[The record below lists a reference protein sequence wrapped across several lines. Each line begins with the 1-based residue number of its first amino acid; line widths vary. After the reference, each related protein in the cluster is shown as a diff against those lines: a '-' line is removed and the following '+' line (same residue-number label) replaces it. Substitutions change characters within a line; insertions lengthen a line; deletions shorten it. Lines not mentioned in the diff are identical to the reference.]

1 MSLATTPLWIL
12 GTLLV
17 VVPTLLAMAGPV
29 IARRVIGLPRL
40 ATNNEVAGFKFA
52 TVGVLYAVL
61 LAFVVIVVWEKFSDA
76 EADVSREA
84 GAAATLYRLIGGI
97 DAPTQQDLRDRLTAY
112 LTSVVNDDW
121 KAMET
126 GRSSR
131 RTTQALSALY
141 ATALAYQPKD
151 PRTTEIMAEILD
163 QLHHITEARRARLVK
178 ALGAVPGVIWFVL
191 FGGAAL
197 TIGFTFFF
205 GTENLRAQSLMTGV
219 LALLIFSGLLVIV
232 AIDRPFTGTVK
243 VEPAGLIEV
252 IDDLGRAR

>member
-1 MSLATTPLWIL
+1 MSLATTPLWIS

-17 VVPTLLAMAGPV
+17 VVPTMLAMAGPV
-29 IARRVIGLPRL
+29 IARRVIGLERL

-76 EADVSREA
+76 ETDVSREA
-84 GAAATLYRLIGGI
+84 GAAATLYRLVGGI
-97 DAPTQQDLRDRLTAY
+97 EAPTQQAVRDHLTAY
-112 LTSVVNDDW
+112 LTSVIQDDW

-131 RTTQALSALY
+131 KTTQALNALY
-141 ATALAYQPKD
+141 ATALAYQPTD
-151 PRTTEIMAEILD
+151 QRGVEIMAEILH
-163 QLHHITEARRARLVK
+163 QLDNITEARRGRLVK
-178 ALGAVPGVIWFVL
+178 ALGAVPGVIWLVL

-205 GTENLRAQSLMTGV
+205 GTENLRAQSMMTGV

-232 AIDRPFTGTVK
+232 AIDRPFTGSVK
-243 VEPAGLIEV
+243 VEPEGLVEV
-252 IDDLGRAR
+252 IEDLGRAR

>member
-1 MSLATTPLWIL
+1 MSLATTPLWIS

-17 VVPTLLAMAGPV
+17 VVPTALAMAGPV
-29 IARRVIGLPRL
+29 IARRVIGLERL
-40 ATNNEVAGFKFA
+40 STNNEVAGFKFA

-76 EADVSREA
+76 ESDVSREA
-84 GAAATLYRLIGGI
+84 GAAATLYRLIGGL
-97 DAPTQQDLRDRLTAY
+97 DAPTQQAVRERLTAY
-112 LTSVVNDDW
+112 LTSVIDDDW
-121 KAMET
+121 KTMET

-131 RTTQALSALY
+131 KTTQALNALY
-141 ATALAYQPKD
+141 ATALAYQPID
-151 PRTTEIMAEILD
+151 QRGVGIMAEMLHQLD
-163 QLHHITEARRARLVK
+163 NITEARRARLVK
-178 ALGAVPGVIWFVL
+178 ALGAVPGVIWLVL

-232 AIDRPFTGTVK
+232 AIDRPFTGSVK
-243 VEPAGLIEV
+243 VEPDGLIEV
-252 IDDLGRAR
+252 MEDLGRAR

>member
-1 MSLATTPLWIL
+1 MSLATTPLWIS

-17 VVPTLLAMAGPV
+17 VVPTVLAMAGPI
-29 IARRVIGLPRL
+29 IARRVVGLERL
-40 ATNNEVAGFKFA
+40 STNNEVAGFKFA

-61 LAFVVIVVWEKFSDA
+61 LAFVVIVVWEKFSEA

-84 GAAATLYRLIGGI
+84 GAAATLYRLVGGI
-97 DAPTQQDLRDRLTAY
+97 DAPTQQEIRDRLTAY
-112 LTSVVNDDW
+112 LTSVVEDDW

-131 RTTQALSALY
+131 KTTQTLNALY
-141 ATALAYQPKD
+141 ASALAYQPTD
-151 PRTTEIMAEILD
+151 PRSIEIMAEILD
-163 QLHHITEARRARLVK
+163 QLHNITEARRARLVK
-178 ALGAVPGVIWFVL
+178 ALGAVPGVIWLVL
-191 FGGAAL
+191 FGGATL

-232 AIDRPFTGTVK
+232 AIDRPFTGSVK
-243 VEPAGLIEV
+243 VQPDGLVEV
-252 IDDLGRAR
+252 IEDLGRMR

>member
-17 VVPTLLAMAGPV
+17 VVPTIAAMAGPV
-29 IARRVIGLPRL
+29 IARRVFGLERL

-76 EADVSREA
+76 ESDVSREA
-84 GAAATLYRLIGGI
+84 GAAASLYRLIGGI
-97 DAPTQQDLRDRLTAY
+97 DAPAQQEIRERLTVY
-112 LTSVVNDDW
+112 LTSVVDDDW

-131 RTTQALSALY
+131 KTTQALNALY
-141 ATALAYQPKD
+141 ASALAYQPKD
-151 PRTTEIMAEILD
+151 QRGNEIMAEILD

-178 ALGAVPGVIWFVL
+178 ALGAVPGVIWLVL

-232 AIDRPFTGTVK
+232 AIDRPFSGSVK
-243 VEPAGLIEV
+243 VEPAGLVEV